1 MSTEQN
7 GPYHLSAPLRFDF
20 AGVANKADPFSFFA
34 EMREAGPII
43 PVKLPFVGKGWVAT
57 TYDATSAMLKD
68 SAQFVRESHNA
79 GKTGIAGMKWWM
91 PPSLRLLTNNMLT
104 KDEPRQ
110 TV

>member
-43 PVKLPFVGKGWVAT
+43 PVKLPFVGKGN
-57 TYDATSAMLKD
+57 S
-68 SAQFVRESHNA
+68 R
-79 GKTGIAGMKWWM
+79 
-91 PPSLRLLTNNMLT
+91 
-104 KDEPRQ
+104 
-110 TV
+110 